1 MNTTQISCEYVSG
14 LIITDLE
21 WGCGVEHFTY
31 NPYTRY
37 AQKGWP
43 IKAPFRM
50 WKSKFSEKAYERGK
64 QHFFV
69 ATKFVILKNYKLW

>member
-37 AQKGWP
+37 AQKG
-43 IKAPFRM
+43 
-50 WKSKFSEKAYERGK
+50 
-64 QHFFV
+64 
-69 ATKFVILKNYKLW
+69 